1 MIPKSTGTAGL
12 DGVRFFV
19 LDRVVRGDL
28 EWPNMIVALIWRSFE
43 FLLFC
48 ALFK

>member
-19 LDRVVRGDL
+19 LDRVVREDL
-28 EWPNMIVALIWRSFE
+28 EWPNMIAALI
-43 FLLFC
+43 
-48 ALFK
+48 